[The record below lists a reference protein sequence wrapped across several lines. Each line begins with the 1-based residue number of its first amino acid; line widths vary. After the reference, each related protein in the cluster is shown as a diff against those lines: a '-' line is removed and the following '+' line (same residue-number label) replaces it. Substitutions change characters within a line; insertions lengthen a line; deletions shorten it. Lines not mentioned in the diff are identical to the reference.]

1 MKSRRACVCEGK
13 FKVERCRLMSRVK
26 IDNIIHLAGVGNVI
40 GSKPWVPSTELSHT
54 VYDFISHEL
63 NMEVGSLFYRLAN

>member
-1 MKSRRACVCEGK
+1 M
-13 FKVERCRLMSRVK
+13 MSRVK

>member
-13 FKVERCRLMSRVK
+13 FKVERRGLMSRVK
-26 IDNIIHLAGVGNVI
+26 IDNIIHLAGVGNII

-54 VYDFISHEL
+54 VYDFL
-63 NMEVGSLFYRLAN
+63 LFPMN